1 MSNAVITAHQIDKV
15 FNPDSEEQVIALQD
29 IGLEV
34 QPDEFVSL
42 IGPSGCGKSTLLRL
56 IADLVAPSAGE
67 LQVNGKTPHQARIDR
82 DYGMVFQAATLL
94 EWRSVRKNIELPL
107 EIQGVP
113 AQERQQQAQ
122 AALELVELGGFG
134 DHWPWQL
141 SGGMQQR
148 VAIARALVFQPSL
161 LLMDEPFGALD
172 EFTRERMNMELLR
185 IWRETDTTVL
195 FVTHSIPEAIFLS
208 SRVVVMSPRPGRITA
223 IVDVDLA
230 RPRDFET
237 RARPQFHEQVA
248 QVRELLRDAH
258 GG

>member
-1 MSNAVITAHQIDKV
+1 MTNAVIQAQQIAKV
-15 FNPDSEEQVIALQD
+15 FNPASEDQLVALQD
-29 IGLEV
+29 ITLDV
-34 QPDEFVSL
+34 QPEEFISL
-42 IGPSGCGKSTLLRL
+42 LGPSGCGKSTLLRL
-56 IADLVAPSAGE
+56 IAGLVAPSEGE
-67 LQVNGKTPHQARIDR
+67 LLVNGKLPQQARIDR
-82 DYGMVFQAATLL
+82 DYGMVFQAPTLL

-113 AQERQQQAQ
+113 AQERRQKAQ
-122 AALELVELGGFG
+122 AALELVELDGFG

-172 EFTRERMNMELLR
+172 EFTRERMNMELLH

-208 SRVVVMSPRPGRITA
+208 SRVVVMSPRPGRITE
-223 IVDVDLA
+223 IVEVDLP
-230 RPRDFET
+230 RPRAFET
-237 RARPQFHEQVA
+237 RALPQYHEQVA
-248 QVRELLRDAH
+248 QVRELMRDAH